1 MSAHADNLQL
11 QGLDLEDVDKVAM
24 GQVNTSRLTAKEKGL
39 LAFVRVLTLE
49 PAKTRD
55 TDIEKLRKLG
65 WTDGEIFEA
74 SFITSLFA
82 FLNRMADAYGLD
94 YRRERWVPPSLRSD
108 PKKSSDK

>member
-24 GQVNTSRLTAKEKGL
+24 GKVETSRLTPKEKGL
-39 LAFVRVLTLE
+39 LEFVRVLTLE

-55 TDIEKLRKLG
+55 SHVEKLRTLG

-74 SFITSLFA
+74 AFITSLFS

-94 YRRERWVPPSLRSD
+94 YRTARWVPPSMRSD
-108 PKKSSDK
+108 PKKSSK